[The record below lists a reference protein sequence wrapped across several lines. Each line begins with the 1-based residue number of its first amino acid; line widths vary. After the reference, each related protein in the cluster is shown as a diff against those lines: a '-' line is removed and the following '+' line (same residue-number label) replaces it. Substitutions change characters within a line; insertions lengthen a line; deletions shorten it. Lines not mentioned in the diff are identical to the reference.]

1 MMYSR
6 ECLYDVQWQQLRVSM
21 LGTWTSVANVKHNVY
36 VLRRYL
42 ETGEDLHERATRCSN
57 YMAAILLGY
66 GNKPEWAEQKT
77 FVKSAHGMFVR
88 FMDSPQA
95 SEKWDWEK
103 VALDLG
109 NIQRHF
115 LTACWADLRKRIYTS
130 TKRTGGTQHRPELMK
145 FVGLLQA
152 ELTKRGIQ
160 T

>member
-6 ECLYDVQWQQLRVSM
+6 ECLYDVQWQQIRVSM
-21 LGTWTSVANVKHNVY
+21 LGTWTSMANVKANIHT
-36 VLRRYL
+36 LWRYL
-42 ETGEDLHERATRCSN
+42 ETGEDVYERATRCSN

-66 GNKPEWAEQKT
+66 GNKPEWVEQKRLVKQAHST
-77 FVKSAHGMFVR
+77 FIYSLS
-88 FMDSPQA
+88 SPQSA
-95 SEKWDWEK
+95 EDWDWEK
-103 VALDLG
+103 VALDLS

-152 ELTKRGIQ
+152 ELAKRGIQ
-160 T
+160 L